1 MSAEIFKKCPA
12 CGFVWTSRDQFLGD
26 PELSLVGY
34 QVNYKQLTAG
44 LFLFNHSCMGSTLAV
59 QALAFRDFYQGPVFT
74 QRMTDEACCPGHC
87 LHQKD
92 LRPCPLEC
100 ECGYVR
106 EILDIV
112 RNWPKQQKP
121 VEEQAAG

>member
-1 MSAEIFKKCPA
+1 MNVEIFKKCPA
-12 CGFVWTSRDQFLGD
+12 CGFAWTSREQFLED
-26 PELSLVGY
+26 PELTLVGY

-44 LFLFNHSCMGSTLAV
+44 LFLFNHTCMGSTLAI
-59 QALAFRDFYQGPVFT
+59 QALAFRDLYQGPVFT
-74 QRMTDEACCPGHC
+74 QRLNDSEACPGHC
-87 LHQKD
+87 LHRKD
-92 LRPCPLEC
+92 LRPCPLQC

-106 EILDIV
+106 GILQVI